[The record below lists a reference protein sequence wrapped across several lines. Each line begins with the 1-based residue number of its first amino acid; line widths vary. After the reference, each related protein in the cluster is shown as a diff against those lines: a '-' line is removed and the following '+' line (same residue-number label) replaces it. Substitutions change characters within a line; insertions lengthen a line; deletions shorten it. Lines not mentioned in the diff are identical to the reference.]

1 MSLNESRAKRAPPPI
16 IRPCG
21 SDSRPAL
28 LNPLRAIVSTF
39 RKVSTEVDQAHRA
52 VITDILTAH
61 YFLTHRR
68 HLNMLLKLAE
78 IPLRT

>member
-1 MSLNESRAKRAPPPI
+1 MAISAVAYAFVQSERRRPHKGPSL
-16 IRPCG
+16 
-21 SDSRPAL
+21 
-28 LNPLRAIVSTF
+28 TF
-39 RKVSTEVDQAHRA
+39 PQARA